1 MALNSF
7 RENSIKLSDDEIEK
21 VLNDYSSYNRK
32 RPISE
37 LSKKYAS
44 TLRRRANDIVEV
56 WQNQGVPHNV
66 WVNMKRHPDLV
77 SKLQLKPEA
86 DTMRQS
92 QNEVNE

>member
-44 TLRRRANDIVEV
+44 KLRRRANEIVEV
-56 WQNQGVPHNV
+56 WQNQGVPHNF
-66 WVNMKRHPDLV
+66 WVNMKSHPDLV